1 MDLHGIHHITAITA
15 DAQANVDFYTGVLGL
30 RFVKKTVNFD
40 DPSAYHLYYA
50 DETGSPGSVLTFFE
64 YPGAPRGEAGQG
76 MVHRIVWRVA
86 DEEALD
92 FWEQRLESAGMVSE
106 RTEGSLRFS
115 DPEGLDLQL
124 VARETT
130 ERPLVAASEAIP
142 ERYAVQGFDGVRAYS
157 ADPGRSRSL
166 LEDTLGFELE
176 QNGRDAWRAA
186 GEARSSTYLYDPAPL
201 VRPSQGAGTVHHI
214 AWAVKDDE
222 QAALRERVLEGGAH
236 PTGIV
241 NRIYFRS
248 VYFREPS
255 GVLFELATLS
265 PGFAVDEPLDRL
277 GESLRL
283 PPWHEHL
290 RPRIERQLAPISVP
304 RRSRVA

>member
-130 ERPLVAASEAIP
+130 ERPLAAASEAIP
-142 ERYAVQGFDGVRAYS
+142 ERCAVQGFDGVRAYS

-186 GEARSSTYLYDPAPL
+186 GEGRSGTYVYDPAPL

-290 RPRIERQLAPISVP
+290 RPRIERQLTPISVP